1 MLLVRLDCGSGGFMH
16 ETDVVSTRAQKY
28 GFRPFPAKIPQQV
41 FERLR
46 GACDGAG
53 KALLDE
59 CFRLDSNVS
68 LSASRPA
75 SSLPVSRPASSDLC
89 AFCLSVHL

>member
-1 MLLVRLDCGSGGFMH
+1 MH
-16 ETDVVSTRAQKY
+16 GTDVVSTRAQKY

-75 SSLPVSRPASSDLC
+75 PPSLTVCRPASSDLC